1 MKKNILVIMRSAPY
15 GQSRARDAI
24 DLILTS
30 AAYDQ
35 EISVLFQSDGI
46 FQLIAE
52 QQPKELGLKN
62 INAQISAFE
71 MYDIE
76 AVYYDQESLSARG
89 LKPEQLNDQI
99 KPVSN
104 SEIQSLLNQADT
116 VLTF

>member
-76 AVYYDQESLSARG
+76 AVYYDQESLSARR

-104 SEIQSLLNQADT
+104 SEIQTLLNQADT

>member
-1 MKKNILVIMRSAPY
+1 MKKSILVIMRSAPY
-15 GQSRARDAI
+15 GQSKARDAI

-35 EISVLFQSDGI
+35 DISVLFQSDGV
-46 FQLIAE
+46 FQLLAE

-62 INAQISAFE
+62 VNAQISAFE

-76 AVYYDQESLSARG
+76 TVYYDQDSLLPRG
-89 LKPEQLNDQI
+89 LKPEQLNDQV
-99 KPVSN
+99 KPVSKT
-104 SEIQSLLNQADT
+104 EIQTLLNQADT